1 MNTQRK
7 IIITTTYNELGIIID
22 TKVEEVAQ
30 PNLQPTCNQLAT
42 DTINRQ
48 QAIDAITEYGSGDT
62 TYMSVAELKRRI
74 EHFPS
79 IQPDII
85 LCPDCRYND
94 GTAYCELHF
103 RDVKAKDYC
112 SWAERRKNA
121 NND

>member
-1 MNTQRK
+1 MDNM
-7 IIITTTYNELGIIID
+7 IY
-22 TKVEEVAQ
+22 
-30 PNLQPTCNQLAT
+30 
-42 DTINRQ
+42 RQ
-48 QAIDAITEYGSGDT
+48 QAIDEITEYGFGDT
-62 TYMSVAELKRRI
+62 IYMSVAELKRRI